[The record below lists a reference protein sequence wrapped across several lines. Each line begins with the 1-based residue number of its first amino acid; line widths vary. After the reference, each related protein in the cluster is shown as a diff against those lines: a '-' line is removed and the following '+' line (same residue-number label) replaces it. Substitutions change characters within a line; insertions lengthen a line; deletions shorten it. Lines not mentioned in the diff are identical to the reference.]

1 MTKKPNKS
9 TKLKNIGK
17 DHEASNIKES
27 QDSTTC
33 EDTETLSDKLSKS
46 EEEHKRLENIAL
58 RAQADLTNYKK
69 RSLEESTQ
77 SIQRNT
83 MGIMLTIIPIID
95 DFEMALKHVDDN
107 VTNDDFTEG
116 VKLIKRK
123 LLSVLEINSVKP
135 IPVKIGDVFDPNI
148 HEAIQHQESNEATD
162 NTVIHIIRDGY
173 YFREQTLRPVQII
186 VASTPKE

>member
-1 MTKKPNKS
+1 MTKKINKT
-9 TKLKNIGK
+9 TKPKNIGK
-17 DHEASNIKES
+17 NHEASNSKKS
-27 QDSTTC
+27 QDSTTYGNA
-33 EDTETLSDKLSKS
+33 ETLSDKLSKA
-46 EEEHKRLENIAL
+46 EEEQKRLENIAL

-95 DFEMALKHVDDN
+95 DFEMALKHVNDN

-135 IPVKIGDVFDPNI
+135 IPVEIGDVFDPNI
-148 HEAIQHQESNEATD
+148 HEAIQHQESNEVTD

-173 YFREQTLRPVQII
+173 YFREQTLRPAQII

>member
-9 TKLKNIGK
+9 TKSKNIGK
-17 DHEASNIKES
+17 DYEASNIKES

-46 EEEHKRLENIAL
+46 EDEHKRLENIAL

>member
-1 MTKKPNKS
+1 MTKKPNKPI
-9 TKLKNIGK
+9 KPKNLGK
-17 DHEASNIKES
+17 NHAASNGKES

-33 EDTETLSDKLSKS
+33 DDAATLSDRLSKA
-46 EEEHKRLENIAL
+46 EEDNKRLEDIAL

-83 MGIMLTIIPIID
+83 MGFMLTIIPIID

-135 IPVKIGDVFDPNI
+135 IPVEIGDVFDPNI
-148 HEAIQHQESNEATD
+148 HEAIQHQESKEATD
-162 NTVIHIIRDGY
+162 NTVLHIIRDGY
-173 YFREQTLRPVQII
+173 YFREQTLRPSQII
-186 VASTPKE
+186 VASTPSE

>member
-1 MTKKPNKS
+1 MG
-9 TKLKNIGK
+9 KNR
-17 DHEASNIKES
+17 EPSNGKES

-33 EDTETLSDKLSKS
+33 EDAETLDDRLSKA
-46 EEEHKRLENIAL
+46 EEDNKRLEDIAL

-95 DFEMALKHVDDN
+95 DFEMALQHVDDN

-135 IPVKIGDVFDPNI
+135 IPVEIGDVFDPNI

-173 YFREQTLRPVQII
+173 YFKEQTLRPVQII

>member
-1 MTKKPNKS
+1 MGVFPADHLIVGHRLFS
-9 TKLKNIGK
+9 GALSSALKLVNS
-17 DHEASNIKES
+17 DNLLL
-27 QDSTTC
+27 
-33 EDTETLSDKLSKS
+33 TLGIVPSSPHTGYGYVQFD
-46 EEEHKRLENIAL
+46 
-58 RAQADLTNYKK
+58 KK

-83 MGIMLTIIPIID
+83 MGFMLTIIPIID

-135 IPVKIGDVFDPNI
+135 IPVEIGDVFDPNI
-148 HEAIQHQESNEATD
+148 HEAIQHQESKEATD
-162 NTVIHIIRDGY
+162 NTVLHIIRDGY
-173 YFREQTLRPVQII
+173 YFREQTLRPSQII
-186 VASTPKE
+186 VASTPSE